1 MPNVD
6 DLLRMAVEKG
16 ASDLHLKAGSP
27 PTIRVHTRLIILRD
41 MERLDAKTCFELA
54 ASMCDE
60 ENLQRLR
67 KGQELDFAYSLSGV
81 GRFRV
86 NVFYQRSSVEMA
98 FRYVSVERP
107 SFEELGLPQ
116 VVENLAE
123 EPRGLVLVT
132 GTAGSGKTTTLA
144 AMIDHINKTRDGHI
158 VTIEDPI
165 EVLHRDEKSLITQRE
180 IGIDTES
187 YGTALRYVVRQDPDV
202 ILIGEMRDEE
212 TVRAALTAAEVGNLV
227 LSTLHTID
235 ATETINRIIDFFP
248 PYQQKQVRL
257 MLAATLKGIISM
269 RLLPKVGGGL
279 VPAVEVMVNTG
290 TTKEYISNEEETI
303 KIKEAIEEGDY
314 YGMQSFDQSLLDLYQ
329 QKLITLEDAIA
340 MSAHAHDF
348 KLKIQQLGPLDE
360 EDFLPL

>member
-1 MPNVD
+1 MTID

-27 PTIRVHTRLIILRD
+27 PTIRVHSRLIILRD
-41 MERLDAKTCFELA
+41 MPPLETNTCYELA
-54 ASMCDE
+54 ASMCNE
-60 ENLQRLR
+60 EKLARLR
-67 KGQELDFAYSLSGV
+67 NGDELDFAYSLSGV

-86 NVFYQRSSVEMA
+86 NVFYQRSSIEMA
-98 FRYVSVERP
+98 FRYVSVTRP
-107 SFEELGLPQ
+107 TFEELGLPP
-116 VVENLAE
+116 VVQNLAE

-165 EVLHRDEKSLITQRE
+165 EVLHRDEKCLISQRE

-187 YGTALRYVVRQDPDV
+187 YGTALRFVVRQDPDV

-235 ATETINRIIDFFP
+235 ATETVNRIIDFFP

-257 MLAATLKGIISM
+257 MLASTLKGIISM

-279 VPAVEVMVNTG
+279 IPAVEVMVNTG
-290 TTKEYISNEEETI
+290 TTKEYIAHEEETI
-303 KIKEAIEEGDY
+303 KMKEAIEEGDY

-329 QKLITLEDAIA
+329 QKQITIEDAIA

-348 KLKIQQLGPLDE
+348 KLKVQQLGPLDD
-360 EDFLPL
+360 EDFLPM

>member
-1 MPNVD
+1 MTVD
-6 DLLRMAVEKG
+6 ELLRMSVQKG

-27 PTIRVHTRLIILRD
+27 PSIRVHSRLIILRD
-41 MERLDAKTCFELA
+41 MPPLDPKTCHELA
-54 ASMCDE
+54 ASMLNEDR
-60 ENLQRLR
+60 LQRLNR
-67 KGQELDFAYSLSGV
+67 GEELDFAYSLSGV

-98 FRYVSVERP
+98 FRYVSVTRP
-107 SFEELGLPQ
+107 TFEELGLPP
-116 VVENLAE
+116 VVQSLAE

-165 EVLHRDEKSLITQRE
+165 EVLHRDEKCLISQRE
-180 IGIDTES
+180 IGIDTDS
-187 YGTALRYVVRQDPDV
+187 YAKALRFVVRQDPDV

-235 ATETINRIIDFFP
+235 ATETISRVIDFFP

-257 MLAATLKGIISM
+257 MLSATLRGIISM

-290 TTKEYISNEEETI
+290 TTKEYISNEEETN

-314 YGMQSFDQSLLDLYQ
+314 YGMQSFDQSLLDLFQ
-329 QKLITLEDAIA
+329 QKLITLDDAIA

-348 KLKIQQLGPLDE
+348 KLKIQQLGPLDD

>member
-1 MPNVD
+1 MGID
-6 DLLRMAVEKG
+6 DLLRMAVQKG
-16 ASDLHLKAGSP
+16 ASDLHLKAGSSP
-27 PTIRVHTRLIILRD
+27 SVRIHSRLVILRD
-41 MERLDAKTCFELA
+41 MPPLDDKASYALAVSLLTPEQKKEL
-54 ASMCDE
+54 DE
-60 ENLQRLR
+60 
-67 KGQELDFAYSLSGV
+67 GVELDFAYGLSGV

-86 NVFYQRSSVEMA
+86 NIFRQRSSVAMA
-98 FRYVSVERP
+98 FRHVTHERP
-107 SFEELGLPQ
+107 SFEELGLPP
-116 VVENLAE
+116 VVQALAN

-144 AMIDHINKTRDGHI
+144 AMIDHINRSRPGHI

-165 EVLHRDEKSLITQRE
+165 EVLHTDDQCLISQRE

-187 YGTALRYVVRQDPDV
+187 YSTALRHVVRQDPDI

-212 TVRAALTAAEVGNLV
+212 TVRTALTAAEVGNLV

-235 ATETINRIIDFFP
+235 ATETVNRIIDFFP

-269 RLLPKVGGGL
+269 RLLPRAGGGL

-290 TTKEYISNEEETI
+290 TTKEYIINEQETV

-314 YGMQSFDQSLLDLYQ
+314 YGMQTFDQSLLELYR
-329 QKLITLEDAIA
+329 QKYITIDDAIA

-360 EDFLPL
+360 EDFLQV